1 MHTVKKDFLRKKKSF
16 TYISQP
22 KNRENKNMIIAIKQ
36 FIFSHADS
44 NKLFLKAKIC
54 KMSFNYLKQCPS
66 NCITQFPN
74 ILHLYQLATV
84 ITSY

>member
-22 KNRENKNMIIAIKQ
+22 ENRENKNMIIAIKQ

-44 NKLFLKAKIC
+44 
-54 KMSFNYLKQCPS
+54 
-66 NCITQFPN
+66 
-74 ILHLYQLATV
+74 
-84 ITSY
+84 